1 MAKAFGIVTS
11 TPRRVKVAGLQD
23 YRSAGAISMFGRY
36 RVIDFPISNL
46 TNSGI
51 DNIQV
56 YIGGKYPRSLVDHL
70 GTGRQYNINS
80 KKGRLQLLYCE
91 EDTRNAVYNTD
102 VANYLANKDYLDR
115 MDAEYVVIT
124 PCYMIFKE
132 DYSVLLQQHIDSGAD
147 VTMLYHKVN
156 NARDHFLNCR
166 VLTVDE
172 NQKVTSLAI
181 NHANKQVQ
189 NIFMDTYV
197 MKSELFLELVQKT
210 ADYSSTFSMSQML
223 ESGLGETDLDI
234 RGVQH
239 KGYFAA
245 IADLDAYYEANMELL
260 DQKITKN
267 LFTADW
273 PFYTTTTDACPTKL
287 LAESSVKR
295 SVIADGCEV
304 AGDVENCVIGR
315 GVKIGKGAFVKNSII
330 LSYCEIGPDVHVE
343 NEIVDVW
350 TKIRRTKELVSPA
363 GKVGFVRK
371 SDLL

>member
-23 YRSAGAISMFGRY
+23 FRSAGAISVFGRY
-36 RVIDFPISNL
+36 RVIDFPVSNL
-46 TNSGI
+46 SNSGI

-56 YIGGKYPRSLVDHL
+56 YIGGKYPRSLIDHL

-91 EDTRNAVYNTD
+91 TDRRNEVYNTD
-102 VANYLANKDYLDR
+102 VANYLANMDFLGR
-115 MDAEYVVIT
+115 MTEEYVVIT
-124 PCYMIFKE
+124 PCYMIFRE
-132 DYSVLLQQHIDSGAD
+132 DFSELLKQHIDSVED

-172 NQKVTSLAI
+172 NANVTSLGG
-181 NHANKQVQ
+181 NHASKQIQ

-197 MKSELFLELVQKT
+197 MKRELFLDLIQKT
-210 ADYSSTFSMSQML
+210 ANYSAAFSMSQML
-223 ESGLGETDLDI
+223 ESRLGSTDLKVL
-234 RGVQH
+234 GVQH

-245 IADLDAYYEANMELL
+245 ISDLDAYYEANMEFL
-260 DQKITKN
+260 DQKVTKS

-273 PFYTTTTDACPTKL
+273 PFYTTTTDACPSKL
-287 LAESSVKR
+287 QEDSSVKR
-295 SVIADGCEV
+295 SVIADGCEI

-315 GVKIGKGAFVKNSII
+315 GVRIGKGAFVKNSII
-330 LSYCEIGPDVHVE
+330 LSYCEIGPDVHIE
-343 NEIVDVW
+343 NEIVDKW
-350 TKIRRTKELVSPA
+350 TVIKRTKELVSPA
-363 GKVGFVRK
+363 GTVGFVRK